1 MRFHI
6 VVYHLI
12 KKEVIVQNII
22 IVEKNSDLKS
32 MKYVPEK
39 DELYK
44 KCKFK
49 KEEGF
54 ELRTTW
60 KVKKNK
66 YDFEYVSM
74 YARDS
79 GKANTENKYDFPPP
93 VDNVLYFGCCVLI
106 SHNGTDDWTDLSQ
119 DEWSKI
125 YEDLFGG
132 FENLDASAKEDEM
145 EEDELENVPDELK
158 TKSGYLKDDFVVDDS
173 DGIGSSNGTDVDD
186 EGSWEDATSE
196 LEYDEY
202 SYSDED

>member
-1 MRFHI
+1 M
-6 VVYHLI
+6 V
-12 KKEVIVQNII
+12 NII
-22 IVEKNSDLKS
+22 IVEKNGDLKS
-32 MKYVPEK
+32 TKYTPGK

-60 KVKKNK
+60 KVKNNK
-66 YDFEYVSM
+66 HAFEHVSI

-79 GKANTENKYDFPPP
+79 GKANMENKYDFPPP
-93 VDNVLYFGCCVLI
+93 IDTVLYFGSCVLI
-106 SHNGTDDWTDLSQ
+106 AHNGTDEWTDLSE
-119 DEWSKI
+119 DEWSQV
-125 YEDLFGG
+125 YEELFGG
-132 FENLDASAKEDEM
+132 FENLDASAKEDET
-145 EEDELENVPDELK
+145 EEDELEHIASELK

-173 DGIGSSNGTDVDD
+173 ECNGSSIGSENTA
-186 EGSWEDATSE
+186 SWDDATSE

>member
-1 MRFHI
+1 M
-6 VVYHLI
+6 V
-12 KKEVIVQNII
+12 NII

-66 YDFEYVSM
+66 YDFEYVSL

-93 VDNVLYFGCCVLI
+93 IDNVLYFGCCVLI
-106 SHNGTDDWTDLSQ
+106 AHNGTNEWADLSQ
-119 DEWSKI
+119 DEWTQI

-132 FENLDASAKEDEM
+132 FENLDAMAKEDEM

-173 DGIGSSNGTDVDD
+173 DGICTSNGTDVDD

>member
-1 MRFHI
+1 M
-6 VVYHLI
+6 V
-12 KKEVIVQNII
+12 NII

>member
-1 MRFHI
+1 M
-6 VVYHLI
+6 V
-12 KKEVIVQNII
+12 NII

-145 EEDELENVPDELK
+145 EEDELENVPDELNVSDTGAFTVIENALLVVLEAASTALK
-158 TKSGYLKDDFVVDDS
+158 TKFEVVFELTALKPDILNFDTPFSFIVAPEAPAGKDPD
-173 DGIGSSNGTDVDD
+173 
-186 EGSWEDATSE
+186 
-196 LEYDEY
+196 
-202 SYSDED
+202 

>member
-1 MRFHI
+1 M
-6 VVYHLI
+6 V
-12 KKEVIVQNII
+12 NII
-22 IVEKNSDLKS
+22 IVEKNGDLKS
-32 MKYVPEK
+32 AKYTPGK

-66 YDFEYVSM
+66 DVFEYVSM
-74 YARDS
+74 YARDY

-93 VDNVLYFGCCVLI
+93 IDTVLYFGSCVLI
-106 SHNGTDDWTDLSQ
+106 AHNGTDEWTDLSE
-119 DEWSKI
+119 DEWSQV
-125 YEDLFGG
+125 YEELFGG
-132 FENLDASAKEDEM
+132 FENLDASAKEDEL
-145 EEDELENVPDELK
+145 EEDELEHVADELK
-158 TKSGYLKDDFVVDDS
+158 TKTGYLKDDFVVDDS
-173 DGIGSSNGTDVDD
+173 EGIGSSNGSEIDD
-186 EGSWEDATSE
+186 DGSWEDATSE

>member
-1 MRFHI
+1 M
-6 VVYHLI
+6 V
-12 KKEVIVQNII
+12 NII
-22 IVEKNSDLKS
+22 IVEKNGDLKS
-32 MKYVPEK
+32 AKYTPGK
-39 DELYK
+39 DVLYK

-66 YDFEYVSM
+66 DVFEYVSM

-93 VDNVLYFGCCVLI
+93 IDTVLYFGCCALI
-106 SHNGTDDWTDLSQ
+106 AHNGTDEWIDLSE
-119 DEWSKI
+119 DEWSQV
-125 YEDLFGG
+125 YEELFGG

-145 EEDELENVPDELK
+145 EEDELEHIADELK
-158 TKSGYLKDDFVVDDS
+158 PKSGHLKDDFVVDDS
-173 DGIGSSNGTDVDD
+173 EGLGSSNGSDD
-186 EGSWEDATSE
+186 EASWEDATSE